1 MELRSS
7 IAFICDQE
15 TLDIIDVFL
24 NDDGIMDDMVSSLDY
39 IAELETN
46 DTNVWRC
53 NIDSDSWINIYELQ
67 SRIDDKKIDKKLT
80 YDIIYASTDSKT
92 FIDVVSLSGNFDSY
106 LDTDVDKIQ
115 ELCETYGLEF
125 YGTNDEDDDID
136 DEDYNNEESYY

>member
-15 TLDIIDVFL
+15 TLEVMDVLL

-39 IAELETN
+39 IPELETD

-67 SRIDDKKIDKKLT
+67 TRIDSKVESLK
-80 YDIIYASTDSKT
+80 YDIIYASTDTKT

-115 ELCETYGLEF
+115 EMCETYGLEF
-125 YGTNDEDDDID
+125 YGIEDQD
-136 DEDYNNEESYY
+136 DEEYYDDEEDSQY

>member
-15 TLDIIDVFL
+15 TLDVIDVLL

-39 IAELETN
+39 IPELETD

-53 NIDSDSWINIYELQ
+53 NIDTDSWINIYELQ
-67 SRIDDKKIDKKLT
+67 TRIDAKVESLK
-80 YDIIYASTDSKT
+80 YDIIYTSTDTTT

-115 ELCETYGLEF
+115 EMCETYGLEF
-125 YGTNDEDDDID
+125 YGASDEDEEDYY
-136 DEDYNNEESYY
+136 DEDEDSQY

>member
-15 TLDIIDVFL
+15 TLEVIDVLL

-39 IAELETN
+39 IPELETD

-67 SRIDDKKIDKKLT
+67 TRIDSKVESLK
-80 YDIIYASTDSKT
+80 YDIIYASTDTKT

-115 ELCETYGLEF
+115 EMCETYGLEF
-125 YGTNDEDDDID
+125 YGVEDQD
-136 DEDYNNEESYY
+136 DEEYYDDEEDSQY

>member
-15 TLDIIDVFL
+15 TLDVIDVLL

-39 IAELETN
+39 IPELETD

-67 SRIDDKKIDKKLT
+67 SRIDSKVESLK
-80 YDIIYASTDSKT
+80 YDIIYASTDTKT

-115 ELCETYGLEF
+115 EMCETYGLEF
-125 YGTNDEDDDID
+125 YGQEELD
-136 DEDYNNEESYY
+136 DEDYYDDEDSQY

>member
-15 TLDIIDVFL
+15 TLEVMDVLL

-39 IAELETN
+39 IPELETD
-46 DTNVWRC
+46 DTNLWRC

-67 SRIDDKKIDKKLT
+67 TRIDSKVESLK
-80 YDIIYASTDSKT
+80 YDIIYASTDTKT

-115 ELCETYGLEF
+115 EMCETYGLEF
-125 YGTNDEDDDID
+125 YGVEDQD
-136 DEDYNNEESYY
+136 DEEYYDDEEDSQY

>member
-7 IAFICDQE
+7 IAFVCDQE
-15 TLDIIDVFL
+15 TLEVMDVLL

-39 IAELETN
+39 IPELETD

-53 NIDSDSWINIYELQ
+53 NIDGDSWINIYELQ
-67 SRIDDKKIDKKLT
+67 TRIDSKVESLK
-80 YDIIYASTDSKT
+80 YDIIYASTDTKT

-115 ELCETYGLEF
+115 EMCDTYGLEF
-125 YGTNDEDDDID
+125 YGAEDLD
-136 DEDYNNEESYY
+136 DEYYYDDEEESQY

>member
-15 TLDIIDVFL
+15 TLDVIDVLL

-39 IAELETN
+39 IPELETD

-67 SRIDDKKIDKKLT
+67 SRIDSKVESLK
-80 YDIIYASTDSKT
+80 YDIIYSSTDTKT

-115 ELCETYGLEF
+115 EMCETYGLEF
-125 YGTNDEDDDID
+125 YGQEELD
-136 DEDYNNEESYY
+136 DEDYYDDEDSQY

>member
-15 TLDIIDVFL
+15 TLDVMDVLL

-39 IAELETN
+39 IPELETD

-53 NIDSDSWINIYELQ
+53 NIDTDSWINIYELQ
-67 SRIDDKKIDKKLT
+67 ARIDAKIESLK
-80 YDIIYASTDSKT
+80 YDIIYASTDTTT

-115 ELCETYGLEF
+115 EMCETYGLEF
-125 YGTNDEDDDID
+125 YGASDEDEEDYY
-136 DEDYNNEESYY
+136 DEDEDSQY

>member
-15 TLDIIDVFL
+15 TLDVIDVLL

-39 IAELETN
+39 IPELETD

-53 NIDSDSWINIYELQ
+53 NIDTNSWINIYELQ
-67 SRIDDKKIDKKLT
+67 TRIDSKVESLK
-80 YDIIYASTDSKT
+80 YDIIYASTDTTT

-115 ELCETYGLEF
+115 EMCETYGLEF
-125 YGTNDEDDDID
+125 YGTSDEDEEDYY
-136 DEDYNNEESYY
+136 DEDEDSQY

>member
-15 TLDIIDVFL
+15 TLEVMNVLL

-39 IAELETN
+39 IPELETD

-67 SRIDDKKIDKKLT
+67 TRIDSKVESLK
-80 YDIIYASTDSKT
+80 YDIIYASTDTKT

-115 ELCETYGLEF
+115 EMCETYGLEF
-125 YGTNDEDDDID
+125 YGVEDQD
-136 DEDYNNEESYY
+136 DEEYYDDEEDSQY

>member
-7 IAFICDQE
+7 IAFVCDQE
-15 TLDIIDVFL
+15 TLEVMDVLL

-39 IAELETN
+39 IPELETD

-53 NIDSDSWINIYELQ
+53 NIDGDSWINIYELQ
-67 SRIDDKKIDKKLT
+67 TRIDSKVESLK
-80 YDIIYASTDSKT
+80 YDIIYASTDTKT

-115 ELCETYGLEF
+115 EMCDTYGLEF
-125 YGTNDEDDDID
+125 YGAEDLD
-136 DEDYNNEESYY
+136 DEDYYDDEEESQY

>member
-15 TLDIIDVFL
+15 TLEVMDVLL

-39 IAELETN
+39 IPELETD

-67 SRIDDKKIDKKLT
+67 TRIDSKVESLK
-80 YDIIYASTDSKT
+80 YDIIYASTDTKT

-115 ELCETYGLEF
+115 EMCETYGLEF
-125 YGTNDEDDDID
+125 YGVEDQD
-136 DEDYNNEESYY
+136 DEEYYDDEEDSQY

>member
-15 TLDIIDVFL
+15 TLEVMVVLL

-39 IAELETN
+39 IPELETD

-67 SRIDDKKIDKKLT
+67 TRID
-80 YDIIYASTDSKT
+80 SK
-92 FIDVVSLSGNFDSY
+92 V
-106 LDTDVDKIQ
+106 
-115 ELCETYGLEF
+115 
-125 YGTNDEDDDID
+125 
-136 DEDYNNEESYY
+136 